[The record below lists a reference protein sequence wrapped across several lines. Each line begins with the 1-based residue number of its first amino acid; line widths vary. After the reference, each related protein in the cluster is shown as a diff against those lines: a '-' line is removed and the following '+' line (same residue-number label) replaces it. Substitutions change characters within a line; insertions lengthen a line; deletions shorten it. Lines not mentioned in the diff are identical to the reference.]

1 MNRRSVQRLLTTGA
15 IGAASVLLIAA
26 DAPTGGEPGTY
37 GFVISNLFMANPGDA
52 DSCPIIADGDLDR
65 YFKMLSPAEQA
76 EFSSPDKRQA
86 LEAKMTKHFGF
97 RRLSLRG
104 QSAAAV
110 KLPPGVDLKTP
121 INEAQALEIGRLNG
135 FPKGRGRPAFQ
146 NTTVAYSA
154 CSDPADFAELGE
166 GFKIFE
172 GKSAAGIDLDGKAG
186 AEDFQGVDGKPGVDN
201 QLWRA
206 VGCVKAFRESSDA
219 KLARK
224 TFMSARA
231 PTLIELKG
239 VDSLQDDP
247 DVIVNVYAAAE
258 PLARDARGDA
268 LARASFAVEKNPRLR
283 ATVRG
288 RIKGGVL
295 ETDPVDLV
303 LNYKEQIIDAPRDI
317 RGARIRATFGADGSI
332 QGSLFGYYTVASY
345 YSSIEQ
351 MTQNGANLT
360 GVSCPGV
367 YQAVNRL
374 ADGYRD
380 AKTGRY
386 TAISSAYNFVGVRAF
401 VIADAAAREAVP

>member
-1 MNRRSVQRLLTTGA
+1 MNRRGAQRLLATGA
-15 IGAASVLLIAA
+15 IGAASVLIIAA

-37 GFVISNLFMANPGDA
+37 AFVISNIFMANPGDGE
-52 DSCPIIADGDLDR
+52 SCPIPADGDLDR
-65 YFKMLSPAEQA
+65 YFKMLSPDEQA
-76 EFSSPDKRQA
+76 RFATPDKRQA
-86 LEAKMTKHFGF
+86 LERKMAEHFGF

-104 QSAAAV
+104 TSASSV
-110 KLPPGVDLKTP
+110 KLPPGVDLNSA
-121 INEAQALEIGRLNG
+121 ISDEQALEIGRLNG

-154 CSDPADFAELGE
+154 CSNPTDFAVLGE
-166 GFKIFE
+166 GFRVFE
-172 GKSAAGIDLDGKAG
+172 GKTAAGIDLDGKVG
-186 AEDFQGVDGKPGVDN
+186 TEDFEGLDGKPGVDN

-206 VGCVKAFRESSDA
+206 VGCVRPFRESSDA
-219 KLARK
+219 RLARK
-224 TFMSARA
+224 TLMSARA

-239 VDSLQDDP
+239 VDSLRDDP
-247 DVIVNVYAAAE
+247 EVTVNVYAAAD
-258 PLARDARGDA
+258 PITRDARGNA
-268 LARASFAVEKNPRLR
+268 LARVSFAIESDPRLR

-288 RIKGGVL
+288 RIVGGVL
-295 ETDPVDLV
+295 DTEPVDLV
-303 LNYKEQIIDAPRDI
+303 LNYKEQIIDAPREI
-317 RGARIRATFGADGSI
+317 RGARIRATFGPDGAI
-332 QGSLFGYYTVASY
+332 EGSLYGYYTLASY

-380 AKTGRY
+380 PKTRRY

-401 VIADAAAREAVP
+401 VVPGAATMGTTP